1 MLLAVDG
8 AQRIEKQRAGRVQ
21 RRTAA
26 PVEGSSRPCYAL
38 QAVVDPPRSVPPPS
52 APTGGAPSSP
62 PTVAAAVRALQPGL
76 SWRQAEALCR
86 AGRVLVDGEPATDGA
101 RRLAEGAALSLLPA
115 APRTQPLLAADE
127 AIAYLDR
134 DLVVARKPPGLLTV
148 PWEEDD
154 GSPSLAVALRELLQ
168 KLDRPRGLRHL
179 PSLGVV
185 SRLDKASSGLVIF
198 ARNEPTRQALERLFA
213 AHDLEREYLALA
225 QGRPPEG
232 LHRSYLADD
241 RGDGRRGSVR
251 RGAQEEGGAQ
261 RGRRPGKVR
270 EALTE
275 VRVLETRGPV
285 SLLACRLQTGRKH
298 QIRIHLA
305 EAGCP
310 ILGETVYVRDHPA
323 PRLAAPRLM
332 LHAWRLAL
340 RHPAS
345 GRMLRLED
353 PMPADMA
360 GLWEGMKN
368 GPGQDGRIG

>member
-1 MLLAVDG
+1 MRPGPRKQDG
-8 AQRIEKQRAGRVQ
+8 RPG
-21 RRTAA
+21 
-26 PVEGSSRPCYAL
+26 GS
-38 QAVVDPPRSVPPPS
+38 PPL
-52 APTGGAPSSP
+52 P

-86 AGRVLVDGEPATDGA
+86 AGRVLVDDRPATDPA
-101 RRLAEGAALSLLPA
+101 RRLAEGEALSLLPA
-115 APRTQPLLAADE
+115 PPRTLPLLSADE
-127 AIAYLDR
+127 TIAYLDR

-179 PSLGVV
+179 PPLGVV

-198 ARNEPTRQALERLFA
+198 ARNEATRQALEERFA

-225 QGRPPEG
+225 QGRPREG
-232 LHRSYLADD
+232 LHRSHLADD
-241 RGDGRRGSVR
+241 RGDGRRGSLPR
-251 RGAQEEGGAQ
+251 RDGRE
-261 RGRRPGKVR
+261 RGEADTGEAETRGHRSGKVR
-270 EALTE
+270 LALTE
-275 VRVLETRGPV
+275 VRVLETRGPA
-285 SLLACRLQTGRKH
+285 SLVACRLQTGRKH

-310 ILGETVYVRDHPA
+310 ILGETVYGRDDPG

-340 RHPAS
+340 HHPAS

-353 PMPADMA
+353 PMPPDMA
-360 GLWEGMKN
+360 GLWEGMKD
-368 GPGQDGRIG
+368 GPGEDGGIG